1 MFERHTDKARRAIFF
16 ARYEASLLGSPR
28 IEAEHLLLGL
38 VREDKSLTKHFLQ
51 SDESLESIR
60 RQIEQHTLARERVA
74 TSVDL
79 PMSQGCKTALAY
91 AAEEADRL
99 SHRLIGTD
107 HLLLGL
113 LRDGESFAAQILHQF
128 GLSLDEVRQY
138 ASAKPKEPCPAEE
151 GHHPALLS
159 RSEDDQSDAP
169 GKSDPQPA
177 GEKCDAESRA
187 PSLALTKRLMWK
199 GTPGLDRSLERLV
212 SALGRGPKKREL
224 RPVSGSTKSEIPNLF
239 ANNDNLHEITRVR
252 DAVRG
257 LGREARAL
265 DQDSPAPTCE
275 ADLRRYCLLLCGR
288 IIGGQSRELTERD
301 RACLEQVLGFPIDS
315 ASFTGISA
323 ELRSRPATELD
334 ATIPELLRRRATEE
348 VRALYDPCDSII
360 REIETI
366 ARSTGRVYGDKLG
379 KRANMA
385 TRIGLQLRWLV
396 DEERE
401 RAADSSPTLGGHPGQ
416 DKDKVTAANELTK
429 AETLDD
435 IKTELMSLVG
445 LEPVKRDFLSISNLL
460 RVRQL
465 RKQNELNTEALSL
478 HLVFTGNPGTGKTT
492 VARLLARAYRA
503 LGVLSKGHLVEVD
516 RSGLVAGYVG
526 HTALKT
532 KEVVKRALDGVL
544 FIDEAHALVGEGKD
558 FGPEAINTLLKLM
571 EDYRERLIVIVAGY
585 TDRMAAFLESNPG
598 LKSRFNKFIH
608 FDDYT
613 ALEMVRIFEYMLDKA
628 QYRASDAARS
638 EIEAV
643 MHSLRQN
650 RDERFGNAR
659 VVRNLFEHIQQEHA
673 NRLSSVA
680 EPTREELLTI
690 EPADIQRAAKA
701 IQPQAVSTVK
711 ATEKD

>member
-1 MFERHTDKARRAIFF
+1 MFERHTDRARRAIFF

-38 VREDKSLTKHFLQ
+38 VREDKPLTAHFLR
-51 SDESLESIR
+51 SWESLESIR
-60 RQIEQHTLARERVA
+60 RLIEQHAPAHKRGA

-79 PMSQGCKTALAY
+79 PMSQGCTRALAY
-91 AAEEADRL
+91 AEEEADRF
-99 SHRLIGTD
+99 SHRFIGTD

-113 LRDGESFAAQILHQF
+113 LRDEASFAAQVLHQF
-128 GLSLDEVRQY
+128 GVGLDAVRQY
-138 ASAKPKEPCPAEE
+138 A
-151 GHHPALLS
+151 
-159 RSEDDQSDAP
+159 
-169 GKSDPQPA
+169 A
-177 GEKCDAESRA
+177 G
-187 PSLALTKRLMWK
+187 
-199 GTPGLDRSLERLV
+199 
-212 SALGRGPKKREL
+212 
-224 RPVSGSTKSEIPNLF
+224 
-239 ANNDNLHEITRVR
+239 
-252 DAVRG
+252 
-257 LGREARAL
+257 
-265 DQDSPAPTCE
+265 
-275 ADLRRYCLLLCGR
+275 
-288 IIGGQSRELTERD
+288 
-301 RACLEQVLGFPIDS
+301 
-315 ASFTGISA
+315 
-323 ELRSRPATELD
+323 SRPTLD
-334 ATIPELLRRRATEE
+334 GYPGRR
-348 VRALYDPCDSII
+348 
-360 REIETI
+360 
-366 ARSTGRVYGDKLG
+366 
-379 KRANMA
+379 
-385 TRIGLQLRWLV
+385 
-396 DEERE
+396 
-401 RAADSSPTLGGHPGQ
+401 
-416 DKDKVTAANELTK
+416 VTAASETTK

-435 IKTELMSLVG
+435 IKAELMSLIG

-465 RKQNELNTEALSL
+465 RKHHNLNTEGLSL

-585 TDRMAAFLESNPG
+585 TDRMSAFLESNPG